1 MIGPQTP
8 ENQIIVRSQTPEN
21 QIIVRPQTS
30 ENQMVLYQTPES
42 QIITPIDPPSRARM
56 RPTREEEPS
65 ADVSLRGKRRKL
77 RQDEDINA
85 SEHMVII
92 MFLSSESC

>member
-1 MIGPQTP
+1 
-8 ENQIIVRSQTPEN
+8 
-21 QIIVRPQTS
+21 
-30 ENQMVLYQTPES
+30 MVLHQTPES
-42 QIITPIDPPSRARM
+42 QMITPIEPPSRARM
-56 RPTREEEPS
+56 RPTREEEEPP

-85 SEHMVII
+85 SEHMVMI